1 MYTTR
6 SLALTLLLMLF
17 QLPFTL
23 VAQFGSG
30 NFGPY
35 TVFGPGEVIN
45 QYSEVVNVNSAT
57 REIEVSNAS
66 LFFTGSKALL
76 IQMDGGTP
84 GTWEFVHV
92 VQSSAAI
99 VRVLNIQRTYDPFA
113 GRVQLVTVPEYSD
126 LYIPSGTSVV
136 PLPWNGFTGGV
147 VTCMVSGAL
156 TIDAGGFIDA
166 SGSGFQSGAQGF
178 GGVGGQGGAGGIA
191 PGGNGGATGLLGN
204 AISGGGY
211 GAEYGL
217 PANLPTS
224 PSQPNCPGC
233 AAGSTNTG
241 NISANLLVMGGCGYG
256 GNGGNGSYG
265 AGGGGAGAHGL
276 ALGLDGTPGGSG
288 GTGGDGGLGGAGG
301 GVILIS
307 ARTLDLPQQECMLAN
322 GLSALSGGQA
332 GNGGSGGDGGLGGDG
347 CNTGGSGGGGGG
359 ADGANGGNGGNG
371 GSGGMIKI
379 IRGTASPA
387 PQSFHRVV
395 NGGFGAIGGFGGLGG
410 AGGSNGPLRGLLC
423 GGPGT
428 PIPLGGG
435 GCHAGEVLTFLQSI
449 GAAGNNSGVY
459 TSLGSGLHQYVSGAD
474 TVFIQE
480 LASQEV
486 FIRARFGVFDYYTF
500 IVGSS
505 TLPDPWGIV
514 HEVFTLGNVLFFNTI
529 VTTLTNANGTYNSE
543 CPIVIANAP
552 PNGNNGSNGS
562 NGLDGGPGSVGDETA
577 SDCND
582 DPIYVMVMSVVPYT
596 CPESPGEIEASVIS
610 GGTAPY
616 TYTYSSFSSFQQNTT
631 GSFSVGNEMGEIIAV
646 DANGCISNPEIA
658 MPDVLITEDWTVSTL
673 LPACVGAANGAATLA
688 VDSLYG
694 SLPLQLV
701 GDLLG
706 ITNFNTGDTYYPVFT
721 SAYSAVFTGLPA
733 GVYYILQT
741 QCNDDPVISFE
752 ITEASSLSA
761 SATVTDALCGP
772 NGSILLDVLGGTAP
786 FAVLWSDGQ
795 TSNPAVGL
803 SAQSLSVTITDAQ
816 GCSYTDSYS
825 VGGNTSVLQA
835 TFQNQPEICA
845 QQNGFSEI
853 LVSGGVAPYTYAW
866 SNGGSTQTI
875 EYVAAGS
882 YSVVVTD
889 ALGCSATFYTTVQA
903 SFSYPTLSAN
913 IRNVSCFGFSNGD
926 VEVLATGGVEP
937 YSFVWSNGANTA
949 SNQNLVAGSYSVS
962 VTDAN
967 GCSIDTT
974 YTIAQPDSLALS
986 AVVTQQDCL
995 GNLGSIDVS
1004 VSGGVALNP
1013 YTYAWSNGTAS
1024 NGAATQDVSGL
1035 GTGNYTVRVADNNGC
1050 LVSQTFTINALQLP
1064 VITGSTTPDSCGNS
1078 VGSVSIN
1085 VVSGNGPLTY
1095 LWTNGMNT
1103 EDLIN
1108 VPAGSYTVVVT
1119 DSAQC
1124 ANAAVFTVSG
1134 PSQPLINIGFY
1145 ITADCGGAGGNVY
1158 LITGSQNPIVSY
1170 QWSNGSTAPQLVG
1183 VPSGMYSVVLTDDNG
1198 CTSSSRVFV
1207 PASRALRVSAEA
1219 RAAYCSPANSGG
1231 IDLNVDSGTPNYSF
1245 VWSNGEVTEDIN
1257 HLVAGTYSVTVRDA
1271 NGCETTASFQV
1282 GDGCLCPVNFNAEI
1296 CGPTEI
1302 CQGESL
1308 TLNSVVTP
1316 RTQGFPVTY
1325 SWTRSPA
1332 TFTASTASITQTG
1345 LTAGTYTYVLVVTYS
1360 PVCTVTVQH
1369 TVTVRPRPVI
1379 AVTNQLTGN
1388 NTAATQLAGCDIL
1401 LNATGGVYY
1410 NWTYSGTTFPAHGSQ
1425 LIDSNTGI
1433 TTSTQLR
1440 TYGVVGVDQYG
1451 CSNTASIQVR
1461 LTRLTVTGAFSNA
1474 PAGPNVTVSGNVPT
1488 AFTNATYA
1496 WTGPGGFFTTP
1507 STVVRNFSRINLLP
1521 ALLGT
1526 YTVSVTQN
1534 GCTKS
1539 ASFQLSGDGVI
1550 TILPAAPTG
1559 TSNSAMLP
1567 ENETINSDERLGD
1580 VSGEEALTFDMFP
1593 NPTTDQLRITGE
1605 TAYPVY
1611 TIVRIYDLSGQL
1623 VFDSTQGEK
1632 QYFNEELNVSS
1643 LAPGNYIIVMDC
1655 GASGS
1660 WSGRF
1665 TKI

>member
-1 MYTTR
+1 MITTKQLQL
-6 SLALTLLLMLF
+6 LALLLML
-17 QLPFTL
+17 LPVTIN
-23 VAQFGSG
+23 AQFGSG
-30 NFGPY
+30 SFGPY
-35 TVFGPGEVIN
+35 SAFGPGEVIN
-45 QYSEVVNVNSAT
+45 QYTAVVDVNSST
-57 REIEVSNAS
+57 REIETSNAS
-66 LFFTGSKALL
+66 LFFPSSKALL
-76 IQMDGGTP
+76 IQMEGGVP

-92 VQSSAAI
+92 VQTTANM
-99 VRVLNIQRTYDPFA
+99 VRVLSIQRTYDPFA
-113 GRVQLVTVPEYSD
+113 GRVQLVTVPEYSS
-126 LYIPSGTSVV
+126 LFIPSGTSVV

-166 SGSGFQSGAQGF
+166 SGAGFQSGSQGF

-191 PGGNGGATGLLGN
+191 PGGNGGAFGPLGN
-204 AISGGGY
+204 AFSGGGY

-233 AAGSTNTG
+233 AAGSTNAG

-256 GNGGNGSYG
+256 GSGGNGSDG
-265 AGGGGAGAHGL
+265 AGGGGAGAHGTV
-276 ALGLDGTPGGSG
+276 LGLDGTPGGSG
-288 GTGGDGGLGGAGG
+288 GTGGDGGIGGAGG

-322 GLSALSGGQA
+322 GTSALSGGLA

-359 ADGANGGNGGNG
+359 ADGANGGDGGNG

-395 NGGFGAIGGFGGLGG
+395 NGGFGAIGGFGGIGG

-423 GGPGT
+423 GGGAGT
-428 PIPLGGG
+428 PTPLIGG

-474 TVFIQE
+474 TVFIRE

-486 FIRARFGVFDYYTF
+486 FVRARFGIFDYYTL

-505 TLPDPWGIV
+505 TLPSPWGIV
-514 HEVFTLGNVLFFNTI
+514 HEIFTQGNVLFFNTI
-529 VTTLTNANGTYNSE
+529 VTTLTNANGTYDSE
-543 CPIVIANAP
+543 CPIFFANTP
-552 PNGNNGSNGS
+552 PNGNNGSNGA
-562 NGLDGGPGSVGDETA
+562 NGIDGGPGSVGDETA

-582 DPIYVMVMSVVPYT
+582 DPIYVMVTPVVPYT
-596 CPESPGEIEASVIS
+596 CPESPGVIEASVIS

-646 DANGCISNPEIA
+646 DANGCISDPVIA
-658 MPDVLITEDWTVSTL
+658 MPDVLITEDWNVSTL
-673 LPACVGAANGAATLA
+673 LPACIGAANGAATLA

-706 ITNFNTGDTYYPVFT
+706 ITNLNTGDTYYPVYT

-752 ITEASSLSA
+752 ISESSSLSA
-761 SATVTDALCGP
+761 SATVTDALCAP
-772 NGSILLDVLGGTAP
+772 NGSILLDVMGGTAP
-786 FAVLWSDGQ
+786 IAILWSDGQ

-816 GCSYTDSYS
+816 GCSYTDSYT
-825 VGGNTSVLQA
+825 VGGSSSALLA
-835 TFQNQPEICA
+835 TFQNQPEVCA
-845 QQNGFSEI
+845 QLNGFSEV
-853 LVSGGVAPYTYAW
+853 LVSGGSAPYSYAW
-866 SNGGSTQTI
+866 SNGGTTQII
-875 EYVAAGS
+875 EYVAAGN

-889 ALGCSATFYTTVQA
+889 ALGCSATFNTSVQA
-903 SFSYPTLSAN
+903 SGVYPILSAN
-913 IRNVSCFGFSNGD
+913 IRNVSCYGLANGD
-926 VEVLATGGVEP
+926 LEILVSSGLA
-937 YSFVWSNGANTA
+937 
-949 SNQNLVAGSYSVS
+949 
-962 VTDAN
+962 
-967 GCSIDTT
+967 
-974 YTIAQPDSLALS
+974 
-986 AVVTQQDCL
+986 
-995 GNLGSIDVS
+995 
-1004 VSGGVALNP
+1004 P
-1013 YTYAWSNGTAS
+1013 YTYAWSNGESTAAIQQLTPGTYSVVVTGDDGCSSTAQYQITHPDSIALSAIVTQQDCSGNAGSIDITVGGGAGGFAYSWS
-1024 NGAATQDVSGL
+1024 NGSNAQDVFGL
-1035 GTGNYTVRVADNNGC
+1035 SEGTYSVQVVDSNACVRSESFVID
-1050 LVSQTFTINALQLP
+1050 SLQLP
-1064 VITGSTTPDSCGNS
+1064 IISGITFPDSCGNAS
-1078 VGSVSIN
+1078 GSIDITVSRVNAPFTYSWSTGSTSEDLTNLTPGLYVVTVTDASQCQSTATFTVGGSIEPVITIGFAVTSDCGAGGSVYVLAGSASPIATYQWSDGSSSPQLTG
-1085 VVSGNGPLTY
+1085 VSGGIYSLVVTDVNGCRASGRVVVPQSRPLELSAQATAAFCSPANSGSIDLSVISGTPRY
-1095 LWTNGMNT
+1095 TFLWSNGAT
-1103 EDLIN
+1103 SEDIN
-1108 VPAGSYTVVVT
+1108 QVTAGTYTVVVT
-1119 DSAQC
+1119 DA
-1124 ANAAVFTVSG
+1124 
-1134 PSQPLINIGFY
+1134 
-1145 ITADCGGAGGNVY
+1145 
-1158 LITGSQNPIVSY
+1158 
-1170 QWSNGSTAPQLVG
+1170 
-1183 VPSGMYSVVLTDDNG
+1183 NG
-1198 CTSSSRVFV
+1198 CT
-1207 PASRALRVSAEA
+1207 
-1219 RAAYCSPANSGG
+1219 
-1231 IDLNVDSGTPNYSF
+1231 
-1245 VWSNGEVTEDIN
+1245 TE
-1257 HLVAGTYSVTVRDA
+1257 GSYT
-1271 NGCETTASFQV
+1271 V

-1296 CGPTEI
+1296 CGPTVI

-1332 TFTASTASITQTG
+1332 TFTANTASITQTG

-1360 PVCTVTVQH
+1360 PVCSVTVQH

-1388 NTAATQLAGCDIL
+1388 NTVATQLAGCDII

-1410 NWTYSGTTFPAHGSQ
+1410 NWSYNGVTFPSHTSP
-1425 LIDSNTGI
+1425 LTDSNTGI

-1440 TYGVVGVDQYG
+1440 NYGVVGIDQYG

-1461 LTRLTVTGAFSNA
+1461 LTRLTVTGTYSTA

-1526 YTVSVTQN
+1526 YSVSVTQN
-1534 GCTKS
+1534 GCTKT

-1550 TILPAAPTG
+1550 TLLPAAPTG
-1559 TSNSAMLP
+1559 TAISVMLP
-1567 ENETINSDERLGD
+1567 ENEVIHSDERFAD
-1580 VSGEEALTFDMFP
+1580 AAQEEALTFEVFP
-1593 NPTTDQLRITGE
+1593 NPTADQLRITGE
-1605 TAYPVY
+1605 SPYPVY
-1611 TIVRIYDLSGQL
+1611 AVVRIYDFSGQL
-1623 VFDSTQGEK
+1623 VFDITQGEK
-1632 QYFNEELNVSS
+1632 QHFNEEFNVSS
-1643 LAPGNYIIVMDC
+1643 LAPGNYIVVMDC
-1655 GASGS
+1655 GSGGT
-1660 WSGRF
+1660 WRGRF
-1665 TKI
+1665 TKM

>member
-1 MYTTR
+1 MITTKQLQL
-6 SLALTLLLMLF
+6 LALLLML
-17 QLPFTL
+17 LPVTIN
-23 VAQFGSG
+23 AQFGSG
-30 NFGPY
+30 SFGPY
-35 TVFGPGEVIN
+35 SAFGPGEVIN
-45 QYSEVVNVNSAT
+45 QYTAVVDVNSST
-57 REIEVSNAS
+57 REIETSNAS
-66 LFFTGSKALL
+66 LFFPSSKALL
-76 IQMDGGTP
+76 IQMEGGVP

-92 VQSSAAI
+92 VQTTANM
-99 VRVLNIQRTYDPFA
+99 VRVLSIQRTYDPFA
-113 GRVQLVTVPEYSD
+113 GRVQLVTVPEYSS
-126 LYIPSGTSVV
+126 LFIPSGTSVV

-166 SGSGFQSGAQGF
+166 SGAGFQSGSQGF

-191 PGGNGGATGLLGN
+191 PGGNGGAFGPLGN
-204 AISGGGY
+204 AFSGGGY

-233 AAGSTNTG
+233 AAGSTNAG

-256 GNGGNGSYG
+256 GSGGNGSDG
-265 AGGGGAGAHGL
+265 AGGGGAGAHGTV
-276 ALGLDGTPGGSG
+276 LGLDGTPGGSG
-288 GTGGDGGLGGAGG
+288 GTGGDGGIGGAGG

-322 GLSALSGGQA
+322 GTSALSGGLA

-359 ADGANGGNGGNG
+359 ADGANGGDGGNG

-395 NGGFGAIGGFGGLGG
+395 NGGFGAIGGFGGIGG

-423 GGPGT
+423 GGGAGT
-428 PIPLGGG
+428 PTPLIGG

-474 TVFIQE
+474 TVFIRE

-486 FIRARFGVFDYYTF
+486 FVRARFGIFDYYTL

-505 TLPDPWGIV
+505 TLPSPWGIV
-514 HEVFTLGNVLFFNTI
+514 HEIFTQGNVLFFNTI
-529 VTTLTNANGTYNSE
+529 VTTLTNANGTYDSE
-543 CPIVIANAP
+543 CPIFFANTP
-552 PNGNNGSNGS
+552 PNGNNGSNGA
-562 NGLDGGPGSVGDETA
+562 NGIDGGPGSVGDETA

-582 DPIYVMVMSVVPYT
+582 DPIYVMVTPVVPYT
-596 CPESPGEIEASVIS
+596 CPESPGVIEASVIS

-646 DANGCISNPEIA
+646 DANGCISDPVIA
-658 MPDVLITEDWTVSTL
+658 MPDVLITEDWNVSTL
-673 LPACVGAANGAATLA
+673 LPACIGAANGAATLA

-706 ITNFNTGDTYYPVFT
+706 ITNLNTGDTYYPVYT

-752 ITEASSLSA
+752 ISESSSLSA
-761 SATVTDALCGP
+761 SATVTDALCAP
-772 NGSILLDVLGGTAP
+772 NGSILLDVMGGTAP
-786 FAVLWSDGQ
+786 IAILWSDGQ

-816 GCSYTDSYS
+816 GCSYTDSYT
-825 VGGNTSVLQA
+825 VGGSSSALLA
-835 TFQNQPEICA
+835 TFQNQPEVCA
-845 QQNGFSEI
+845 QLNGFSEV
-853 LVSGGVAPYTYAW
+853 LVSGGSAPYSYAW
-866 SNGGSTQTI
+866 SNGGTTQII
-875 EYVAAGS
+875 EYVAAGN

-889 ALGCSATFYTTVQA
+889 ALGCSATFNTSVQA
-903 SFSYPTLSAN
+903 SGVYPILSAN
-913 IRNVSCFGFSNGD
+913 IRNVSCYGLANGD
-926 VEVLATGGVEP
+926 LEILVSSGLA
-937 YSFVWSNGANTA
+937 
-949 SNQNLVAGSYSVS
+949 
-962 VTDAN
+962 
-967 GCSIDTT
+967 
-974 YTIAQPDSLALS
+974 
-986 AVVTQQDCL
+986 
-995 GNLGSIDVS
+995 
-1004 VSGGVALNP
+1004 P
-1013 YTYAWSNGTAS
+1013 YTYAWSNGESTAAIQQLTPGTYSVVVTGDDGCSSTAQYQITHPDSIALSAIVTQQDCSGNAGSIDITVGGGAGGFAYSWS
-1024 NGAATQDVSGL
+1024 NGSNAQDVFGL
-1035 GTGNYTVRVADNNGC
+1035 SEGTYSVQVVDSNACVRSESFVID
-1050 LVSQTFTINALQLP
+1050 SLQLP
-1064 VITGSTTPDSCGNS
+1064 IISGITFPDSCGNAS
-1078 VGSVSIN
+1078 GSIDITVSRVNAPFTYSWSTGSTSEDLTNLTPGLYVVTVTDASQCQSTATFTVGGSIEPVITIGFAVTSDCGAGGSVYVLAGSASPIATYQWSDGSSSPQLTG
-1085 VVSGNGPLTY
+1085 VSGGIYSLVVTDVNGCRASGRVVVPQSRPLELSAQATAAFCSPANSGSIDLSVISGTPRY
-1095 LWTNGMNT
+1095 TFLWSNGAT
-1103 EDLIN
+1103 SEDIN
-1108 VPAGSYTVVVT
+1108 QVTAGTYTVVVT
-1119 DSAQC
+1119 DA
-1124 ANAAVFTVSG
+1124 
-1134 PSQPLINIGFY
+1134 
-1145 ITADCGGAGGNVY
+1145 
-1158 LITGSQNPIVSY
+1158 
-1170 QWSNGSTAPQLVG
+1170 
-1183 VPSGMYSVVLTDDNG
+1183 NG
-1198 CTSSSRVFV
+1198 CT
-1207 PASRALRVSAEA
+1207 
-1219 RAAYCSPANSGG
+1219 
-1231 IDLNVDSGTPNYSF
+1231 
-1245 VWSNGEVTEDIN
+1245 TE
-1257 HLVAGTYSVTVRDA
+1257 GSYT
-1271 NGCETTASFQV
+1271 V

-1296 CGPTEI
+1296 CGPTVI

-1332 TFTASTASITQTG
+1332 TFTANTASITQTG

-1360 PVCTVTVQH
+1360 PVCSVTVQH

-1388 NTAATQLAGCDIL
+1388 NTVATQLAGCDII

-1410 NWTYSGTTFPAHGSQ
+1410 NWSYNGVTFPSHTSP
-1425 LIDSNTGI
+1425 LTDSNTGI

-1440 TYGVVGVDQYG
+1440 TYGVVGIDQYG

-1461 LTRLTVTGAFSNA
+1461 LTRLTVTGTYSTA

-1526 YTVSVTQN
+1526 YSVSVTQN
-1534 GCTKS
+1534 GCTKT

-1550 TILPAAPTG
+1550 TLLPAAPTG
-1559 TSNSAMLP
+1559 TAISVMLP
-1567 ENETINSDERLGD
+1567 ENEVIHSDERFAD
-1580 VSGEEALTFDMFP
+1580 ATQEQALKFEVFP

-1611 TIVRIYDLSGQL
+1611 AIVRIYDFAGQL

-1632 QYFNEELNVSS
+1632 QFFNEELNVSS
-1643 LAPGNYIIVMDC
+1643 LAPGNYIVVMDC
-1655 GASGS
+1655 GSGGM

-1665 TKI
+1665 TKM